1 MNEQELII
9 QAQQGSRDAFAALV
23 EKYRKKMFNLAYSIT
38 RNRETADDLTQDT
51 FIKAYIHLNKFKQQ
65 SSFGTWLYRIA
76 VNTIKDN
83 FRKEKKSLKADYD
96 DHRISEPLQTD
107 RQIEQEAEQ
116 EIARKKGLLRR
127 ALKSLPE
134 KHRIILTL
142 RDIQGVPYKEIAE
155 ILNISMGTVDS
166 RLFRAR
172 KMLKNKIVKSMHQT
186 GGGYEM

>member
-1 MNEQELII
+1 MNEQELIK
-9 QAQQGSRDAFAALV
+9 QAQQGSQEAFTALV

-51 FIKAYIHLNKFKQQ
+51 FIKAFIYIRKFKRQ

-83 FRKEKKSLKADYD
+83 FRKEKKVKRVDYEDFRTADG
-96 DHRISEPLQTD
+96 LQPD
-107 RQIEQEAEQ
+107 IQIVKETAQEQEH
-116 EIARKKGLLRR
+116 KKNLLHR
-127 ALKSLPE
+127 ALNQLPE
-134 KHRIILTL
+134 KHRLIISL
-142 RDIQGVPYKEIAE
+142 RDIQGVPYKEIAK

-172 KMLKNKIVKSMHQT
+172 KLLRQKVVGAMPPT